1 MSSLKFSAD
10 FGHLPL
16 PTAEQ
21 RANLR
26 ANITR
31 LARDPEDAAL
41 LIDMLDDDRG
51 DVA

>member
-1 MSSLKFSAD
+1 MT
-10 FGHLPL
+10 LPHSDEL
-16 PTAEQ
+16 GVIPRPTAEQ

-26 ANITR
+26 ANLTR

-41 LIDMLDDDRG
+41 LIDMLEDDRG